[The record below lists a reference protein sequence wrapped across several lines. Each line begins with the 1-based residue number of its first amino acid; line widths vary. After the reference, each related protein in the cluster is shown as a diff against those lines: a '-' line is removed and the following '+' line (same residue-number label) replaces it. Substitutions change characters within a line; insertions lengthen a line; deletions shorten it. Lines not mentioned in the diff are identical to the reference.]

1 MVLKAWWMI
10 LVWLIVLPFC
20 WKYFS
25 SKRHVKTN
33 KMPVA
38 NSRYL
43 QSLPT
48 YKKALS
54 RYKLM
59 IKALAVVVGLMFGV
73 LLFLSLRPASKSTQ
87 TPEFKNR
94 DIVLCL
100 DVSGSM
106 SSTDAKVV
114 EVFSELSKGFKGER
128 IGMVIFDSSSA
139 TIFPLTDDY
148 AFITDT
154 LNKTKEAFTN
164 EDYSKNTFDIFTGVN
179 EGDGSSLVGDGL
191 ASCVLRFDK
200 LGSKRSRSIILATD
214 NYANGS
220 QIVDIKQ
227 AGALAKQ
234 KDVRVYGLNPSDY
247 SSGSYTDPTSQEF
260 REVVLSTEGDYYKF
274 SEPGAV
280 AGIIDKISKQEA
292 TRFKGT
298 PSAVISDNPRVLL
311 IVAFTL
317 LTTLIIVFWRMGL

>member
-1 MVLKAWWMI
+1 MVLKAWWM
-10 LVWLIVLPFC
+10 LLLWIVLLPLA

-25 SKRHVKTN
+25 RKKRAKTT
-33 KMPVA
+33 KKPVA

-43 QSLPT
+43 QALPA
-48 YKKALS
+48 YKKTLS
-54 RYKLM
+54 RYRFM
-59 IKALAVVVGLMFGV
+59 ITSLAIGVGLMT
-73 LLFLSLRPASKSTQ
+73 LLLVVLSLRPASKTIQ

-106 SSTDAKVV
+106 SDTDAKVV
-114 EVFSELSKGFKGER
+114 DVFSQLAKGFKGER

-148 AFITDT
+148 AFVSDT
-154 LNKTKEAFTN
+154 LTKTKEAFTN

-247 SSGSYTDPTSQEF
+247 SSGSYKDPTSQEF

-274 SEPGAV
+274 SQSDAV

-298 PSAVISDNPRVLL
+298 PSAVISDKPQVL
-311 IVAFTL
+311 L
-317 LTTLIIVFWRMGL
+317 LTTFILFSALIIIFWRMGI